1 MQNRICLKFV
11 FIIVML
17 IIVNMICFQ
26 EFINFNTV
34 RKLKLAL
41 YNLNATNVKHSLLLK
56 KK

>member
-41 YNLNATNVKHSLLLK
+41 YNLYIT
-56 KK
+56 